1 MVPSKQGASQAPRK
15 EPHAD
20 SNGQNTPIDLG
31 PFDGLLGRLSRW
43 FDRNPLPGA
52 QQLRTLYQASPKD
65 EAANHLAREWAKLYR
80 QADEDQRRSL
90 LTGLAQA
97 GTDLAS
103 LDESAARL
111 FRRLYAQSDSLE
123 LMVQLRADMN
133 RWRKHEANLASLEEP
148 LAYLLSNWFDV
159 GMLELRHITW
169 DSPASLLEKL
179 IQYEAVHEIRS
190 WEDMRRRVAAD
201 RRCYAFFHPRMTN
214 VPLIFV
220 EVAFAENMVA
230 DVQTLLDP
238 AQPVDPLHKARW
250 AIFYSIS
257 TTQPGLRGISFG
269 NFLLKRVIEEL
280 NRELPK
286 VKSFATLS
294 PIPGFTKWL
303 DQQSEADIKAMLGPL
318 ANQAVGEDGTDR
330 VSWRQRLHEAVDS
343 DAAELLQR
351 CGMRL
356 AARYLT
362 RLQDGQPLDAVARF
376 HLGNGA
382 RIERLNWRAD
392 LSVKGRKQSCGMMV
406 NYLYE
411 PEQLDANRALLEAGT
426 PRVARAVQ
434 KL

>member
-1 MVPSKQGASQAPRK
+1 
-15 EPHAD
+15 
-20 SNGQNTPIDLG
+20 
-31 PFDGLLGRLSRW
+31 
-43 FDRNPLPGA
+43 
-52 QQLRTLYQASPKD
+52 
-65 EAANHLAREWAKLYR
+65 
-80 QADEDQRRSL
+80 
-90 LTGLAQA
+90 
-97 GTDLAS
+97 
-103 LDESAARL
+103 
-111 FRRLYAQSDSLE
+111 
-123 LMVQLRADMN
+123 
-133 RWRKHEANLASLEEP
+133 
-148 LAYLLSNWFDV
+148 
-159 GMLELRHITW
+159 
-169 DSPASLLEKL
+169 
-179 IQYEAVHEIRS
+179 
-190 WEDMRRRVAAD
+190 
-201 RRCYAFFHPRMTN
+201 
-214 VPLIFV
+214 PLIFV
-220 EVAFAENMVA
+220 EVAFAGNMVA
-230 DVQTLLDP
+230 DVQNLLDP

-356 AARYLT
+356 ATHYLT

-382 RIERLNWRAD
+382 RI
-392 LSVKGRKQSCGMMV
+392 
-406 NYLYE
+406 
-411 PEQLDANRALLEAGT
+411 
-426 PRVARAVQ
+426 
-434 KL
+434 